1 MRADDRRGPVSRP
14 IATFDDLRDAIT
26 AYRLPRVLIAALE
39 LNLFTAIGTDA
50 WTIPDLAR
58 DVKVSERGLAV
69 LCRNLAMAGV
79 LKKTGE
85 TYRNSR
91 LGATALNAHHPAY
104 RGDYLQLITSHWA
117 DWGRLLESV
126 KSGLPLDHNEPDEP
140 DYRRR
145 FTWAMHHRTLET
157 APKIAAQINLRGAR
171 TLLDL
176 GGGPGTYAMAFL
188 AKNPTLRATV
198 CDRPAALDVAKEIAS
213 THKAGARL
221 AYLPLDVMTED
232 IPGTYDV
239 IWYSNVLHIYSPKD
253 NQVLFR
259 HALAALNPGGRLLI
273 QDAFLHD
280 RNGLFPEE
288 ASLFAVSMLLFT
300 ERGNT
305 YSAAETRA
313 WLTDAGFERIRVL
326 RMKRGT
332 EDWEDGI
339 LEARSPGTNAK
350 TRARRTGSVKS
361 SRSRSLHLRGTGRQ
375 SRPARPGCS

>member
-1 MRADDRRGPVSRP
+1 VRADDRRIQVTRR
-14 IATFDDLRDAIT
+14 IVTFDDLRDAIT

-39 LNLFTAIGTDA
+39 LNLFTAIGTNT
-50 WTIPDLAR
+50 WTIPALAR
-58 DVKVSERGLAV
+58 DVKVSERGLSI
-69 LCRNLAMAGV
+69 LCRNLAMAGL
-79 LKKTGE
+79 LKKKGA
-85 TYRNSR
+85 TYMNSR
-91 LGATALNAHHPAY
+91 LGATALNADHPAY
-104 RGDYLQLITSHWA
+104 RRDYIRLIISHWA

-126 KSGLPLDHNEPDEP
+126 KSGLPLDHDEPEEP

-145 FTWAMHHRTLET
+145 FTWAMHHRTLEI

-198 CDRPAALDVAKEIAS
+198 CDRPAALDVAREIAS
-213 THKAGARL
+213 THKAGLRL
-221 AYLPLDVMTED
+221 SYLPLDVMTEG

-253 NQVLFR
+253 NQALFR
-259 HALAALNPGGRLLI
+259 RALPSLNSGGRLLI

-300 ERGNT
+300 EGGNT
-305 YSAAETRA
+305 YSAAETKA
-313 WLTDAGFERIRVL
+313 WLEDAGFERIKVL
-326 RMKRGT
+326 RMKKGM

-339 LEARSPGTNAK
+339 LEAQSPGTNGK
-350 TRARRTGSVKS
+350 TRAR
-361 SRSRSLHLRGTGRQ
+361 
-375 SRPARPGCS
+375 

>member
-1 MRADDRRGPVSRP
+1 MSRP
-14 IATFDDLRDAIT
+14 ITTFDDFRDAIT
-26 AYRLPRVLIAALE
+26 GYRLPRVLIAAIE
-39 LNLFTAIGTDA
+39 LDLFTAIGTNP
-50 WTIPDLAR
+50 WTISDLAR
-58 DVKVSERGLAV
+58 EMKVSERGLAI
-69 LCRNLAMAGV
+69 LCRNLAMAGM
-79 LKKTGE
+79 LKKQGE
-85 TYRNSR
+85 TYRNSP
-91 LGATALNAHHPAY
+91 LGATALNARHSTY
-104 RGDYLQLITSHWA
+104 RGDYLRLITSHWT

-126 KSGLPLDHNEPDEP
+126 KTGLRLDHDELEEPE
-140 DYRRR
+140 YRRR
-145 FTWAMHHRTLET
+145 FTWAMHYRTLEM

-188 AKNPTLRATV
+188 AKTPTLHATV

-221 AYLPLDVMTED
+221 SYLPLDLLTEA
-232 IPGTYDV
+232 IPSTYDV

-253 NQVLFR
+253 NQALFR
-259 HALAALNPGGRLLI
+259 RALISLNPGGRLLI

-280 RNGLFPEE
+280 REGLLPEE

-305 YSAAETRA
+305 YSSAETRG
-313 WLTDAGFERIRVL
+313 WLTEAGFERIKAL
-326 RMKRGT
+326 KMKKGT

-350 TRARRTGSVKS
+350 MRARRTGSVKS
-361 SRSRSLHLRGTGRQ
+361 SRPRSSH
-375 SRPARPGCS
+375 

>member
-1 MRADDRRGPVSRP
+1 
-14 IATFDDLRDAIT
+14 
-26 AYRLPRVLIAALE
+26 
-39 LNLFTAIGTDA
+39 
-50 WTIPDLAR
+50 
-58 DVKVSERGLAV
+58 
-69 LCRNLAMAGV
+69 MAGL
-79 LKKTGE
+79 LKKQGE

-91 LGATALNAHHPAY
+91 LGATALNAQHPAY
-104 RGDYLQLITSHWA
+104 RGDYLRLITSHWT

-126 KSGLPLDHNEPDEP
+126 KTGLPLDQDEP

-157 APKIAAQINLRGAR
+157 APKIAAQIDLHGAR

-188 AKNPTLRATV
+188 GKNPKLHATV
-198 CDRPAALDVAKEIAS
+198 CDRSAALDVAKEIAS

-221 AYLPLDVMTED
+221 SYLPLDVMAED

-239 IWYSNVLHIYSPKD
+239 IWYSNVLHIYAPND
-253 NQVLFR
+253 NQALFR
-259 HALAALNPGGRLLI
+259 RALDALNPGGRFLI

-280 RNGLFPEE
+280 RDGLFPEE

-305 YSAAETRA
+305 YSAAETRS
-313 WLTDAGFERIRVL
+313 WLTEAGFERIKVL
-326 RMKRGT
+326 RMKKGT

-339 LEARSPGTNAK
+339 LEARSPGANEK
-350 TRARRTGSVKS
+350 KPARRTGAVKS
-361 SRSRSLHLRGTGRQ
+361 SRSRSSH
-375 SRPARPGCS
+375 

>member
-1 MRADDRRGPVSRP
+1 VSRP
-14 IATFDDLRDAIT
+14 ITTFDDFRDAIT

-39 LNLFTAIGTDA
+39 LNLFTAMGTDA

-58 DVKVSERGLAV
+58 DMKVSERGLAI
-69 LCRNLAMAGV
+69 LCRNLAMAGL
-79 LKKTGE
+79 LKKKGE
-85 TYRNSR
+85 TYTNSR
-91 LGATALNAHHPAY
+91 LGATVLNAHHPAY
-104 RGDYLQLITSHWA
+104 RGDYLRLITSHWA

-126 KSGLPLDHNEPDEP
+126 KTGLPLDHDEPEEP

-145 FTWAMHHRTLET
+145 FTWAMHHRTLER
-157 APKIAAQINLRGAR
+157 APKIAAQINMRGAR

-221 AYLPLDVMTED
+221 SYLPLDLLTEA

-253 NQVLFR
+253 NQAVVR
-259 HALAALNPGGRLLI
+259 RSLAALNPGGRLLI

-280 RNGLFPEE
+280 REGLCPEE

-313 WLTDAGFERIRVL
+313 WLTDAGFERIKVL
-326 RMKRGT
+326 RMKKGT

-339 LEARSPGTNAK
+339 LEAWSPKTDAK
-350 TRARRTGSVKS
+350 TRALRTGSAKS
-361 SRSRSLHLRGTGRQ
+361 SRSRSSH
-375 SRPARPGCS
+375 

>member
-1 MRADDRRGPVSRP
+1 VREDDRRGSVSKQ
-14 IATFDDLRDAIT
+14 IATFDEFRDAIT
-26 AYRLPRVLIAALE
+26 AYRLPRVLIAAIE
-39 LNLFTAIGTDA
+39 LDLFTAIGTGV
-50 WTIPDLAR
+50 WTIPNLAR
-58 DVKVSERGLAV
+58 EMKVSERGLGI

-79 LKKTGE
+79 LKKQGE

-104 RGDYLQLITSHWA
+104 RGDYLQLITRHWA

-126 KSGLPLDHNEPDEP
+126 KNGLPLDHDEPEEP

-145 FTWAMHHRTLET
+145 FTWAMHHRTLEI
-157 APKIAAQINLRGAR
+157 APKIAAQIDLRGAR

-188 AKNPTLRATV
+188 SKNPTLLATV

-213 THKAGARL
+213 THKAGPRL
-221 AYLPLDVMTED
+221 SYLPLDLLTEA
-232 IPGTYDV
+232 IPGSYDV
-239 IWYSNVLHIYSPKD
+239 IWYSNVLHIYAPKD
-253 NQVLFR
+253 NQALFR
-259 HALAALNPGGRLLI
+259 RALAALNPGGRLLI

-280 RNGLFPEE
+280 RKGLFPEE

-300 ERGNT
+300 EGGNT

-313 WLTDAGFERIRVL
+313 WLTEAGFERIKVL
-326 RMKRGT
+326 RMKKGT

-339 LEARSPGTNAK
+339 LEALSPGANEK
-350 TRARRTGSVKS
+350 RPARRTGAVKS
-361 SRSRSLHLRGTGRQ
+361 SRSRSSH
-375 SRPARPGCS
+375 

>member
-1 MRADDRRGPVSRP
+1 MSRQ

-58 DVKVSERGLAV
+58 DVKVSERGLAI
-69 LCRNLAMAGV
+69 LCRNLAMAGL
-79 LKKTGE
+79 LKKNGE

-104 RGDYLQLITSHWA
+104 RGDYLRLITSHWA

-126 KSGLPLDHNEPDEP
+126 KSGLPLDHDEPEEP

-157 APKIAAQINLRGAR
+157 APKIAAQIDLRGAR

-188 AKNPTLRATV
+188 AKNPALLATV
-198 CDRPAALDVAKEIAS
+198 CDRPVALDVAKEIAA

-221 AYLPLDVMTED
+221 SYLPLDVMTED

-253 NQVLFR
+253 NQALFR
-259 HALAALNPGGRLLI
+259 RALASLYPGGRLLI

-280 RNGLFPEE
+280 RKGLFPEE

-313 WLTDAGFERIRVL
+313 WLTDAGFERIKVL
-326 RMKRGT
+326 RMKKGT
-332 EDWEDGI
+332 EDWEGGI
-339 LEARSPGTNAK
+339 LEARLPRTNVK
-350 TRARRTGSVKS
+350 MRARRTGSIKS
-361 SRSRSLHLRGTGRQ
+361 SRSRLSH
-375 SRPARPGCS
+375 

>member
-1 MRADDRRGPVSRP
+1 MKRR

-39 LNLFTAIGTDA
+39 LNLFTAIGSRT

-58 DVKVSERGLAV
+58 DMKVSERGLAI
-69 LCRNLAMAGV
+69 LCRNLAMAG
-79 LKKTGE
+79 LLGKKGATF
-85 TYRNSR
+85 TNSR
-91 LGATALNAHHPAY
+91 LGATALNADHPAY
-104 RGDYLQLITSHWA
+104 RGDYIRLIISHWA

-126 KSGLPLDHNEPDEP
+126 KSGLPLDHDEPDEP

-145 FTWAMHHRTLET
+145 FTWAMHHRTLEI

-171 TLLDL
+171 SLLDL

-198 CDRPAALDVAKEIAS
+198 CDRPAALEVAQEIAS
-213 THKAGARL
+213 THKSGPRL
-221 AYLPLDVMTED
+221 TYLPLDVMTED
-232 IPGTYDV
+232 IPGSYDV

-253 NQVLFR
+253 NQALFR
-259 HALAALNPGGRLLI
+259 RALASLNPGGRLLI

-288 ASLFAVSMLLFT
+288 VSLFAVSMLLFT
-300 ERGNT
+300 EGGNT
-305 YSAAETRA
+305 YSAAETKA
-313 WLTDAGFERIRVL
+313 WLKDAGFERIKIL
-326 RMKRGT
+326 RMKKGM

-339 LEARSPGTNAK
+339 LEGRFPGTNGK
-350 TRARRTGSVKS
+350 MRARRTVSVKS
-361 SRSRSLHLRGTGRQ
+361 SRSRS
-375 SRPARPGCS
+375 

>member
-1 MRADDRRGPVSRP
+1 MSRR

-39 LNLFTAIGTDA
+39 LNLCTAIGTDA

-58 DVKVSERGLAV
+58 DMKVSERGLAI

-79 LKKTGE
+79 LKKNGE
-85 TYRNSR
+85 TYTNSR

-117 DWGRLLESV
+117 DWGRLPESV
-126 KSGLPLDHNEPDEP
+126 KSGLPLDHNEPEEP
-140 DYRRR
+140 GYRRR

-157 APKIAAQINLRGAR
+157 APRIAAQVNLRGAR

-188 AKNPTLRATV
+188 AENPMLRATV

-221 AYLPLDVMTED
+221 SYLPLDVMTED

-239 IWYSNVLHIYSPKD
+239 VWYSNVLHIYSPKD
-253 NQVLFR
+253 NQALFR
-259 HALAALNPGGRLLI
+259 RALASLKPEGRLLI

-300 ERGNT
+300 ERGDT
-305 YSAAETRA
+305 YSAAETKA
-313 WLTDAGFERIRVL
+313 WLTDAGFERIKVL
-326 RMKRGT
+326 RMKKGT
-332 EDWEDGI
+332 EDWEGGI
-339 LEARSPGTNAK
+339 LEARLPGTNVK
-350 TRARRTGSVKS
+350 MRARRTGSIKS
-361 SRSRSLHLRGTGRQ
+361 SRSRSSH
-375 SRPARPGCS
+375 

>member
-1 MRADDRRGPVSRP
+1 VRADDRRGRVTRQ
-14 IATFDDLRDAIT
+14 ITTFDDFRDAIT
-26 AYRLPRVLIAALE
+26 AYRLPRVLIAAIE
-39 LNLFTAIGTDA
+39 LDIFTAIGMVP

-58 DVKVSERGLAV
+58 EMKVSERGLAI
-69 LCRNLAMAGV
+69 LCRNLAMAGL
-79 LKKTGE
+79 LKKQGE

-104 RGDYLQLITSHWA
+104 RGDYLRLITSHWA

-126 KSGLPLDHNEPDEP
+126 KSGLPLDHDKPDEP

-157 APKIAAQINLRGAR
+157 APKIAAQIDLRGAR

-188 AKNPTLRATV
+188 AKNPTLHATV

-221 AYLPLDVMTED
+221 SYLPLDLMVED
-232 IPGTYDV
+232 ILGAYDV
-239 IWYSNVLHIYSPKD
+239 IWYSNVLHIYSPEG
-253 NQVLFR
+253 NQALFR
-259 HALAALNPGGRLLI
+259 RALASLNPGGRLLI

-280 RNGLFPEE
+280 REGLFPEE

-305 YSAAETRA
+305 YSAAETKA
-313 WLTDAGFERIRVL
+313 WLTDAGFERIKVL
-326 RMKRGT
+326 RMKKGT

-339 LEARSPGTNAK
+339 LEARSPGMNAK

-361 SRSRSLHLRGTGRQ
+361 SRSRSSH
-375 SRPARPGCS
+375 

>member
-1 MRADDRRGPVSRP
+1 MSRR
-14 IATFDDLRDAIT
+14 IATFDEFRDAIT
-26 AYRLPRVLIAALE
+26 AYRLPRILIAAIE
-39 LNLFTAIGTDA
+39 LGLFTAIGTGV

-58 DVKVSERGLAV
+58 EMKVSERGLGI

-79 LKKTGE
+79 LKKQGE

-91 LGATALNAHHPAY
+91 LGATALNVHHPAY
-104 RGDYLQLITSHWA
+104 RGDYLRLITSHWA
-117 DWGRLLESV
+117 DWGRVLESV
-126 KSGLPLDHNEPDEP
+126 KNGLPLDHDEPEEP

-145 FTWAMHHRTLET
+145 FTWAMHHRTLEI
-157 APKIAAQINLRGAR
+157 APKIAAQIDLRGAR

-188 AKNPTLRATV
+188 AKNSALRATV

-213 THKAGARL
+213 THKAGSRL
-221 AYLPLDVMTED
+221 SYLPLDLLSEA
-232 IPGTYDV
+232 IPGAYDV

-253 NQVLFR
+253 NQSLFR
-259 HALAALNPGGRLLI
+259 RALASLNPGGRLLI

-280 RNGLFPEE
+280 RDGLFPEE

-313 WLTDAGFERIRVL
+313 WLTDAGFERIKVL
-326 RMKRGT
+326 RMKKGT
-332 EDWEDGI
+332 EDWEGGI
-339 LEARSPGTNAK
+339 LEARSPGANEK
-350 TRARRTGSVKS
+350 TRARRIGSVKS
-361 SRSRSLHLRGTGRQ
+361 SRSRSSH
-375 SRPARPGCS
+375 